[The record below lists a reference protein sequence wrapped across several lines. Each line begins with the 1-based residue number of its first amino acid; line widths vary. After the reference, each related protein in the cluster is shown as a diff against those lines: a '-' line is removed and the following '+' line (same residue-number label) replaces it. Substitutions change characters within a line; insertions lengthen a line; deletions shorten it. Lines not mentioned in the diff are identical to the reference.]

1 MCALAFLASLPQRSH
16 HAHATAIPKPLY
28 PHGMQRHPSA
38 STPPE
43 TPAEA
48 PTEAPVA
55 QLKEEHVA
63 ADFANLLAALE
74 Q

>member
-1 MCALAFLASLPQRSH
+1 MRTLLLFLSLFIL
-16 HAHATAIPKPLY
+16 T
-28 PHGMQRHPSA
+28 GCQRHPSA